1 MDELKERWGKKR
13 IAIYSLKENIDK
25 LKRKIRIDLSNEN
38 EKEKLTAAIIK
49 IMVNTSERVGNQE
62 SAENGHFGVTQ
73 FRKKH
78 IEVIGNTIHLKY
90 VGKSGVEQDKTFS
103 DEKTANIL
111 NGLKKRKHTYLFTTE
126 DGFKIQNDRVNRYL
140 SQFDITSKDIRGYN
154 ANRYVVAELKKLGII
169 KEEKMRPRT
178 FNMVIRKVAEKIGH
192 KPATLRGQYLL
203 PEIEDNF
210 YATGKVKKINI

>member
-1 MDELKERWGKKR
+1 MDNLKERWEKKR
-13 IAIYSLKENIDK
+13 IAIYTLKDNIDK
-25 LKRKIRIDLSNEN
+25 LKRKIRIDLSNDN

-49 IMVNTSERVGNQE
+49 IMLNTSERIGNQS

-78 IEVIGNTIHLKY
+78 IEVIGNAIHLKY
-90 VGKSGVEQDKTFS
+90 IGKSGVQQDKTFS

-111 NGLKKRKHTYLFTTE
+111 SELKRRKHAYLFTTA

-154 ANRYVVAELKKLGII
+154 ANRYVIAELQKLGII

-178 FNMVIRKVAEKIGH
+178 FNMVIKKIAEKIGH

-203 PEIEDNF
+203 PEIKESF

>member
-1 MDELKERWGKKR
+1 MDNLKERWEKKR
-13 IAIYSLKENIDK
+13 IAIYTLKDNIDK
-25 LKRKIRIDLSNEN
+25 LKRKIRIDLSNDN

-49 IMVNTSERVGNQE
+49 IMLNTSERVGNQS

-78 IEVIGNTIHLKY
+78 IEVIGNAIHLKY
-90 VGKSGVEQDKTFS
+90 IGKSGVQQDKTFS

-111 NGLKKRKHTYLFTTE
+111 SELKRRKHAYLFTTT
-126 DGFKIQNDRVNRYL
+126 DGFKIQNDKVNRYL

-154 ANRYVVAELKKLGII
+154 ANRYVIAELQKLGII

-178 FNMVIRKVAEKIGH
+178 FNMVIKKIAEKIGH

-203 PEIEDNF
+203 PEIKESF